1 MAKQRILGYDKV
13 AFVIEAQ
20 DLETRVDPGGVV
32 EEIKKVP
39 PRGPPKPPGGGGGGP
54 RLPQEIFFQDIQI
67 NQQFLYE
74 GKTYKKIGPT
84 KARERSGE
92 PGHPRERP
100 FKPDDIVYIL

>member
-1 MAKQRILGYDKV
+1 MAKLRILGFDKV
-13 AFVIEAQ
+13 AFEIEAQ
-20 DLETRVDPGGVV
+20 DIKTKVDPGGVV

-39 PRGPPKPPGGGGGGP
+39 PMGPPKTPSGQGSKP
-54 RLPQEIFFQDIQI
+54 RLPEGMFFIDVLL

-92 PGHPRERP
+92 PGHPREQL
-100 FKPDDIVYIL
+100 FKPDDIVYIM